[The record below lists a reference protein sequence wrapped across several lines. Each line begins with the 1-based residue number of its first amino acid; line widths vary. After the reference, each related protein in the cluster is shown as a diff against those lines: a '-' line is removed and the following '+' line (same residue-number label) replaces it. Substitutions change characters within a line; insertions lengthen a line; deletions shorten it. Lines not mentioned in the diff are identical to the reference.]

1 DYCKIKYPYIS
12 SYRNPSFWIM
22 VNRLMIFELIVLF
35 HGLDNDIQNKKVD
48 AMGNFDVNS
57 GGKEEFIF
65 SLEVLNE
72 LRNLTVH
79 YRLVS
84 RYRTA
89 SSLSIVNSLIQRLS
103 LKPKTTNKVIPFY
116 NSRPRKVLYQRCYK
130 YH

>member
-1 DYCKIKYPYIS
+1 
-12 SYRNPSFWIM
+12 M

-89 SSLSIVNSLIQRLS
+89 RSLSIVNSLIQRLS

-116 NSRPRKVLYQRCYK
+116 NSRPRKVLYQRCY
-130 YH
+130 